1 MYDSAAQLPAVET
14 VAHNPGGR
22 PPRPAP
28 TRGHPML
35 LTEDHRAVQDA
46 VRTYVQAEIAP
57 HAAAWDKSHQ
67 FPKAQLRGLAD
78 LGCYGVAVPTEWDG
92 AGLDYLALALILE
105 EIAAGDGATSTVVS
119 VNNCPVCSILM
130 AFGNEDQKQRFLKP
144 LARGEMLGAFCLTEP
159 HVGSEAGG
167 LKTTAT
173 LDGDHYVLNG
183 VKQFITSGRNG
194 DVAIVMAVT
203 DKAAGKK
210 GISAFLVPTATPG
223 YQVARLEDK
232 MGQHASDTAQIVF
245 ENCRVPVANRLGDEG
260 QGLKIALSGLEG
272 GRIGI
277 ASQAVGMARAAFEA
291 ALAYSRE
298 RQAFGQPI
306 FEHQAVQ
313 FKLADMATQIE
324 AARQLIWHAAS
335 LKDADQP
342 CLKEAAMAKLFASE
356 MAERVCSAAIQVFGG
371 YGYVSDFPVER
382 IYRDVRVCQI
392 YEGTSEVQKILIGRA
407 L

>member
-1 MYDSAAQLPAVET
+1 
-14 VAHNPGGR
+14 
-22 PPRPAP
+22 
-28 TRGHPML
+28 ML
-35 LTEDHRAVQDA
+35 LSDDHQAVQDA
-46 VRTYVQAEIAP
+46 VREFVQAEIAP
-57 HAAAWDKSHQ
+57 HAAAWDKSGQ
-67 FPKAQLRGLAD
+67 FPAAQLRGLAA
-78 LGCYGVAVPTEWDG
+78 LGCYGVAVPTEYGG
-92 AGLDYLALALILE
+92 AGLDYLALALMIE
-105 EIAAGDGATSTVVS
+105 EIAAGDGATSTIVS

-167 LKTTAT
+167 LKTSAV
-173 LDGDHYVLNG
+173 LEGDEYVLNG
-183 VKQFITSGRNG
+183 VKQFITSGKNG

-203 DKAAGKK
+203 DKAAGKR

-223 YQVARLEDK
+223 YTVARVEDK
-232 MGQHASDTAQIVF
+232 MGQHASDTAQILF
-245 ENCRVPVANRLGDEG
+245 DNCRVPAANRIGDEG

-277 ASQAVGMARAAFEA
+277 ASQALGMARAAFEV
-291 ALAYSRE
+291 ALAYSKDRK
-298 RQAFGQPI
+298 AFGVPI

-324 AARQLIWHAAS
+324 ATRQLIWHAAC
-335 LKDADQP
+335 LKDAGRP
-342 CLKEAAMAKLFASE
+342 CLKEAAMAKLMASE
-356 MAERVCSAAIQVFGG
+356 MAEAVCSGAIQVLGG
-371 YGYVSDFPVER
+371 YGYLSDFPVER

-407 L
+407 LA